1 MRLPVLQGLLPVERS
16 RVRADVLAGLT
27 LAALGVPEVL
37 GYAKIAGMPL
47 VTGLYTLLLPMAV
60 FAVLGSSRHLVVA
73 ADSATA
79 AILAAALAGMA
90 VAGSPA
96 YVKLAGLAA
105 LLTAGMLLA
114 ARLARLAFLANFLSR
129 TVLVGFLTGVG
140 IQVAAG
146 QLPDMLG
153 VSAAGQSTVPRLLR
167 TLRALPQAHWADVA
181 IAAAVIVIVLGL
193 RRITRQLPGPL
204 IAVVAAIAVS
214 KAADLAAHGVTVIG
228 AVPRGLPGLTL
239 PAFGWHNSA
248 VLTGAAASMFVVI
261 LAQSAAT
268 SRAYAAK
275 YEEEVSE
282 ATDLVGLGGANAAA
296 AFTGTFVVNGSP
308 TKAQIVDSAGGR
320 SQLAP
325 LTAAAVVLVVLVL
338 LTGPLAALPVA
349 ALAAVVFLIAVELID
364 VAGMRR
370 ILATRRHEY
379 VVALLTTVAVVGLGV
394 EYGIV
399 VAVLASI
406 VDHLRHSYNPLN
418 SVLVKS
424 PEGHWHAVPVGPGA
438 RTMPGL
444 VVYRFGTSL
453 YYANAARLAEDIAM
467 LVGHGAPLHWLV
479 LDFAAIDDVD
489 YTASTV
495 LSKAAEHL
503 HQRQIRLVISSI
515 LAPVQH
521 QLDRYGISAD
531 ASYDTPG
538 EALEAFEN
546 SQARLVGRAAA
557 TDVVDGAGGE
567 AHPVRSQE
575 GDELGDLL
583 RSPDPFHRDQA
594 GHVREHVRGGAVVH
608 RRGDDGRGD
617 GVDQHAGGGQFL
629 ARRLGQADDRGLGR
643 RIDGQVRVAV
653 LPGHAGQVHHPAPA
667 PVAHAGH
674 EDPHRVHCA

>member
-1 MRLPVLQGLLPVERS
+1 MRFVGPGLHLDARVNAWRRDDEHDLDGGGEAMRLPVLQGLLPVERS
-16 RVRADVLAGLT
+16 GVRADVLAGLT

-47 VTGLYTLLLPMAV
+47 VTGLYTMLLPMAV

-79 AILAAALAGMA
+79 AILAAALAGLA

-129 TVLVGFLTGVG
+129 TVLVDFLTGVG

-193 RRITRQLPGPL
+193 RRISRQLPGPL

-214 KAADLAAHGVTVIG
+214 EAADLARHGVTVIG
-228 AVPRGLPGLTL
+228 AVPRGLPDLTL

-248 VLTGAAASMFVVI
+248 VLTGTAASMFVVI

-282 ATDLVGLGGANAAA
+282 ATDLVGLGAANAAA

-320 SQLAP
+320 SQLSP

-349 ALAAVVFLIAVELID
+349 ALAAVVFLIAIEPID

-370 ILATRRHEY
+370 ILAARRHEFA
-379 VVALLTTVAVVGLGV
+379 VALLTTVAVVGLGV

-399 VAVLASI
+399 LAVIASI

-424 PEGHWHAVPVGPGA
+424 PEGHWHAVPVAPGA
-438 RTMPGL
+438 RTVPGL

-453 YYANAARLAEDIAM
+453 YYANAA
-467 LVGHGAPLHWLV
+467 
-479 LDFAAIDDVD
+479 
-489 YTASTV
+489 
-495 LSKAAEHL
+495 KHL
-503 HQRQIRLVISSI
+503 HQHQIRLVVSSV
-515 LAPVQH
+515 LAPVRH
-521 QLDRYGISAD
+521 QLGRYGIRVD

-538 EALEAFEN
+538 EALEAFEGRSEEHTSEFQSRVDLVCRLLLEKKKN
-546 SQARLVGRAAA
+546 VRDALPSKQRQGRSDLRHVLRARLRSRLAGRA
-557 TDVVDGAGGE
+557 
-567 AHPVRSQE
+567 
-575 GDELGDLL
+575 
-583 RSPDPFHRDQA
+583 
-594 GHVREHVRGGAVVH
+594 
-608 RRGDDGRGD
+608 
-617 GVDQHAGGGQFL
+617 
-629 ARRLGQADDRGLGR
+629 
-643 RIDGQVRVAV
+643 
-653 LPGHAGQVHHPAPA
+653 PG
-667 PVAHAGH
+667 
-674 EDPHRVHCA
+674 